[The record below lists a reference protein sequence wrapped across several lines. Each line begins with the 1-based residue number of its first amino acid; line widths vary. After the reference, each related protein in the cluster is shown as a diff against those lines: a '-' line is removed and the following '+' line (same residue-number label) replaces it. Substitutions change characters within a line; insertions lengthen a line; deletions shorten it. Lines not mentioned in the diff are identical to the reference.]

1 MFYVYRNVA
10 DIGSACIAKTH
21 TVEDAI
27 GVMCGVLR
35 NVVTRHH
42 YSQRIDIVSDDSPDP
57 ILVVKI
63 GGDIDVTFIDR

>member
-10 DIGSACIAKTH
+10 DIGSACISKTH

-42 YSQRIDIVSDDSPDP
+42 YAQRIDIVSDDFPDP

-63 GGDIDVTFIDR
+63 GGDVDVTFIDR

>member
-10 DIGSACIAKTH
+10 DMGSVCISKTL

-27 GVMCGVLR
+27 GVMCGVLQ

-42 YSQRIDIVSDDSPDP
+42 YAQRIDIVSDESPDP
-57 ILVVKI
+57 ILAVKI
-63 GGDIDVTFIDR
+63 GGDLDV

>member
-10 DIGSACIAKTH
+10 DMGSVCISKTR

-27 GVMCGVLR
+27 GVMCGVLQ

-42 YSQRIDIVSDDSPDP
+42 YAQRIDIVSDDSPDP

>member
-10 DIGSACIAKTH
+10 NIGS
-21 TVEDAI
+21 
-27 GVMCGVLR
+27 VLQ

-63 GGDIDVTFIDR
+63 GGDIDVTYIDR

>member
-10 DIGSACIAKTH
+10 GIGSVCISKTR

-27 GVMCGVLR
+27 GVMCHVLQ

-42 YSQRIDIVSDDSPDP
+42 YAQCIDIVSDDSPDT
-57 ILVVKI
+57 ILAVKI
-63 GGDIDVTFIDR
+63 AGDLDER

>member
-10 DIGSACIAKTH
+10 NIGSVCISKTR

-27 GVMCGVLR
+27 GVMCHVLQ

-42 YSQRIDIVSDDSPDP
+42 YTQRIDIVSDDSPDT
-57 ILVVKI
+57 ILAVKI
-63 GGDIDVTFIDR
+63 AGDLNER

>member
-27 GVMCGVLR
+27 GVMCHVLQ

-42 YSQRIDIVSDDSPDP
+42 YAQRIDIVSDDSPDT
-57 ILVVKI
+57 ILAVKI
-63 GGDIDVTFIDR
+63 AGDLDER

>member
-10 DIGSACIAKTH
+10 DIGSVCISKTS

-42 YSQRIDIVSDDSPDP
+42 YAQRIDIVSDELPDP
-57 ILVVKI
+57 ILAVKI
-63 GGDIDVTFIDR
+63 AGDLDD

>member
-10 DIGSACIAKTH
+10 GMGATCISKTR

-27 GVMCGVLR
+27 CVMCHVLQ

-42 YSQRIDIVSDDSPDP
+42 YAQRIDIVSDESPDP
-57 ILVVKI
+57 LLVVKI
-63 GGDIDVTFIDR
+63 GGDLDV

>member
-10 DIGSACIAKTH
+10 DIGSVCISKTR

-35 NVVTRHH
+35 NVVARHH
-42 YSQRIDIVSDDSPDP
+42 YAQRIDIVSDDSPDT
-57 ILVVKI
+57 ILAVKI
-63 GGDIDVTFIDR
+63 AGDLDER

>member
-10 DIGSACIAKTH
+10 GMGAACISKTR

-27 GVMCGVLR
+27 GVMCHVLQ

-42 YSQRIDIVSDDSPDP
+42 YSQSIDIVSDDSPDP

-63 GGDIDVTFIDR
+63 GGDVDVTFIDR

>member
-10 DIGSACIAKTH
+10 GIGSVCISKTR

-27 GVMCGVLR
+27 GVMCHVLQ

-42 YSQRIDIVSDDSPDP
+42 YAQRIDIVSDDSPDT
-57 ILVVKI
+57 ILAVKI
-63 GGDIDVTFIDR
+63 AGDLDER

>member
-10 DIGSACIAKTH
+10 SMGAVCISKTR

-27 GVMCGVLR
+27 GVMCGVLQ

-42 YSQRIDIVSDDSPDP
+42 YAQRIDIVSDDSPDP
-57 ILVVKI
+57 ILAVKI
-63 GGDIDVTFIDR
+63 AGDLNER

>member
-1 MFYVYRNVA
+1 MFYLYRNVA
-10 DIGSACIAKTH
+10 GMSAACISKTH

-27 GVMCGVLR
+27 GVMCHVLQ

-42 YSQRIDIVSDDSPDP
+42 YAQRIDIVSDDSPDP

-63 GGDIDVTFIDR
+63 GGDIDAYEIDA

>member
-10 DIGSACIAKTH
+10 GIGSVCISKTR

-27 GVMCGVLR
+27 GVMCHVLQ

-42 YSQRIDIVSDDSPDP
+42 YAQSIDIVSDDSPDT

-63 GGDIDVTFIDR
+63 AGDLNER

>member
-10 DIGSACIAKTH
+10 SMGAACISKTR

-27 GVMCGVLR
+27 GVMCHVLQ
-35 NVVTRHH
+35 NIVSRHH

-63 GGDIDVTFIDR
+63 GGDVDVTFIDR